1 MQKCFYCRKL
11 PCRKSFFGILGMLF
25 SCYLYLG
32 TNKPFAV
39 MKIVRVQ
46 YTTTQEFATTN
57 QANIAA
63 IVAELKELQHP
74 GIKYGCWLLPDGKTF
89 MHFDQ
94 FENEEAHNVL
104 TELQSFKKFDAQLS
118 SSGLEAAP
126 KLELL
131 SLVASTEV
139 FF

>member
-1 MQKCFYCRKL
+1 
-11 PCRKSFFGILGMLF
+11 
-25 SCYLYLG
+25 
-32 TNKPFAV
+32 

-46 YTTTQEFATTN
+46 YTTTLEFAPVN

-63 IVAELKELQHP
+63 IVQELKELNHP

-94 FENEEAHNVL
+94 FETEEDHQTL
-104 TELQSFKKFDAQLS
+104 TSLESFQKFSDELWA
-118 SSGLEAAP
+118 SGLEAEP

-131 SLVASTEV
+131 TLVASTES
-139 FF
+139 FWY

>member
-1 MQKCFYCRKL
+1 
-11 PCRKSFFGILGMLF
+11 
-25 SCYLYLG
+25 
-32 TNKPFAV
+32 

-46 YTTTQEFATTN
+46 YTTTLEFAPVN

-63 IVAELKELQHP
+63 IVQELKELNHP

-94 FENEEAHNVL
+94 FETEEDHQTL
-104 TELQSFKKFDAQLS
+104 TSLESFQKFSDELWA
-118 SSGLEAAP
+118 SGLEAEP

-131 SLVASTEV
+131 TLVASTES
-139 FF
+139 FW